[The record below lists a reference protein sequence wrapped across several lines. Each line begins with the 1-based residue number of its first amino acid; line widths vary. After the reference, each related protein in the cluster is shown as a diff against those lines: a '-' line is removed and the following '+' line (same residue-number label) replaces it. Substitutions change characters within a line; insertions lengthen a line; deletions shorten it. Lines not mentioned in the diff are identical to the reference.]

1 MAFQELVRGKSA
13 IAVIDRTKQKKT
25 LVDGWLEVSGL
36 AWTAEGNEVWFAG
49 KGEDSGWGIYGT
61 TLSGT
66 VRLILRFPGP
76 VRLEDLAPDGR
87 LLVNRFSAQSGIRYL
102 AAGASQEK
110 DLSWLDSS
118 SYPSCRQTGNGF
130 CSVRW
135 VKRLALKAPC
145 TSARPMARP
154 PFAWVTGGALA
165 FSPDGKWALTM
176 ARSRQELALLP
187 VGVGRRVLIPLPA
200 NFDRFEAG
208 IWLRDGRLLVSA
220 IEHGHDPCL
229 YVLPIG
235 GQPHAISPEGLVSRP
250 VISPDGRQVLIAIND
265 KTVMLKVDGGEPV
278 PVVAIEADES
288 PVGWSADGQSV
299 LVLAPATCRRVCPR
313 ST

>member
-1 MAFQELVRGKSA
+1 MRGKSA

-66 VRLILRFPGP
+66 VRLILEIPRACSTRRPRARRPTAGQSIQRAVRNQISGGRDISGKGSVLAGLVLVPVLSPDGQWLLFSEMGEAAGSQGAVYLRKTDGSPA
-76 VRLEDLAPDGR
+76 VRLG
-87 LLVNRFSAQSGIRYL
+87 
-102 AAGASQEK
+102 
-110 DLSWLDSS
+110 
-118 SYPSCRQTGNGF
+118 
-130 CSVRW
+130 
-135 VKRLALKAPC
+135 
-145 TSARPMARP
+145 
-154 PFAWVTGGALA
+154 TGGALA

-187 VGVGRRVLIPLPA
+187 VGVGAPRTIPLPA

-220 IEHGHDPCL
+220 IEHGHDPSP
-229 YVLPIG
+229 LPPADRRRTAARHFSG
-235 GQPHAISPEGLVSRP
+235 GPGLSPCHF
-250 VISPDGRQVLIAIND
+250 
-265 KTVMLKVDGGEPV
+265 T
-278 PVVAIEADES
+278 
-288 PVGWSADGQSV
+288 
-299 LVLAPATCRRVCPR
+299 
-313 ST
+313 